1 MTEEITLL
9 LALQGKDQQQ
19 ADLQSQ
25 VKRLETQKA
34 QVERTLQDERTV
46 VDQLRQNLKELE
58 HTSRLKNL
66 EVDDLDAQIRSYQK
80 RLDEG
85 IISFKEMEALRT
97 KIVHQKERISE
108 MEDEALAL
116 MDDIETTKSQLE
128 AAEEKLAEREKEL
141 DASCQT
147 ISTQIAQMQEE
158 IAARQKERAEV
169 AAKVRA
175 HLLNRYEK
183 LHTEYDDPVVAITNG
198 TCSGCNLKVSGNTVG
213 RARSSMEIIT
223 CENCS
228 RILYVH

>member
-9 LALQGKDQQQ
+9 LVLQGKDQKQ

-25 VKRLETQKA
+25 VKRLEAQKA
-34 QVERTLQDERTV
+34 QVERTLQDERAV
-46 VDQLRQNLKELE
+46 VDQLRQNLMELE
-58 HTSRLKNL
+58 HTSRLRNL

-97 KIVHQKERISE
+97 KIAHQKERISE

-116 MDDIETTKSQLE
+116 MDDIETTKSQLA
-128 AAEEKLAEREKEL
+128 AAEARLAEREKEL
-141 DASCQT
+141 DTSCQT
-147 ISTQIAQMQEE
+147 INAQIAQMQEE
-158 IAARQKERAEV
+158 IAAGQKERAEV

-175 HLLNRYEK
+175 YLLSRYEK
-183 LHTEYDDPVVAITNG
+183 LHTEYEDPVVAITDG
-198 TCSGCNLKVSGNTVG
+198 TCSGCKLKVSGNTIG
-213 RARSSMEIIT
+213 RARNSMEIIT

-228 RILYVH
+228 RILYVY